1 MTDYP
6 NLEHENADKA
16 AKRRA
21 SKALTDI
28 AFEITIL
35 SRRLEADAADGD
47 DTNILSDRV
56 RQLTQHLST
65 LAALREVR
73 EWHALD
79 KAEA

>member
-1 MTDYP
+1 MSDYP
-6 NLEHENADKA
+6 NREHENADKA

-28 AFEITIL
+28 AYEVNIL
-35 SRRLEADAADGD
+35 GRRLEAGTVDGG

-73 EWHALD
+73 EWHAID
-79 KAEA
+79 QAEA